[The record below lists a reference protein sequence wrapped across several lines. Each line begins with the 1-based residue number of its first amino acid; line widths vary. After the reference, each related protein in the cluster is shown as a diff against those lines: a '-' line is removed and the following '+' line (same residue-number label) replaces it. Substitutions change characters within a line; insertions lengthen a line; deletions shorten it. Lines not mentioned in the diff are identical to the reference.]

1 MAKGKAS
8 IVVSKIVIDDT
19 LISPLDPRHARAVV
33 ADVTDLAGAIYVAPL
48 DLLIGKKRTGDTEGF
63 AHPQQLAGN
72 VGVHG
77 KLGVHKVFLSIF
89 Q

>member
-48 DLLIGKKRTGDTEGF
+48 DLPHR
-63 AHPQQLAGN
+63 
-72 VGVHG
+72 
-77 KLGVHKVFLSIF
+77 
-89 Q
+89 